1 MIFPVSSIRD
11 PVHLRISIPQTWYH
25 RLREIK
31 LSCILYEVCV
41 LFIFRICTGYV
52 QISQINLCTMT
63 HYFANIVHHAFIVCI
78 FSSVYMSCIC
88 IFPFPCCTY
97 HTAILYFCPMYL
109 PTRISIIYCVCEWDI
124 VYNINILLQISYIVH
139 SALISCVSQNSI
151 PLIPCLFSE
160 Y

>member
-11 PVHLRISIPQTWYH
+11 PVHLRISIPQTGYH

-31 LSCILYEVCV
+31 LSCILYVVCV

-78 FSSVYMSCIC
+78 FSSVYMYMYI
-88 IFPFPCCTY
+88 PVPM
-97 HTAILYFCPMYL
+97 LYIPYSHSVFL
-109 PTRISIIYCVCEWDI
+109 PNV
-124 VYNINILLQISYIVH
+124 
-139 SALISCVSQNSI
+139 SAN
-151 PLIPCLFSE
+151 
-160 Y
+160 